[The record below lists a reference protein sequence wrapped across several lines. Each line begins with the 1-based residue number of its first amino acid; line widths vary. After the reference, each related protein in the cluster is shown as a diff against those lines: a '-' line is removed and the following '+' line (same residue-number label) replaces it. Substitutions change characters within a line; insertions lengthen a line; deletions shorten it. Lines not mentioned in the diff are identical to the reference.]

1 MSDTVQALAA
11 DFEAAWKEETDL
23 SDDCGNEQMDAAVE
37 RVASFVVRITQL
49 RGADISILRLKARA
63 YLWGYSGGDPEAYC
77 EHVDDTPSAD
87 NALVSLFR
95 DLGADFP
102 VGGEPIETKVAA

>member
-1 MSDTVQALAA
+1 MIDTVKALAA
-11 DFEAAWKEETDL
+11 AFEAAWKEEVDL
-23 SDDCGNEQMDAAVE
+23 PDDCSNEQVDDAVE
-37 RVASFVVRITQL
+37 RTAPFVGQIVQL
-49 RGADISILRLKARA
+49 RGTDISILRLKARA
-63 YLWGYSGGDPEAYC
+63 YLWGYSGGDPESFC

-102 VGGEPIETKVAA
+102 VGGEPVEDKVAA